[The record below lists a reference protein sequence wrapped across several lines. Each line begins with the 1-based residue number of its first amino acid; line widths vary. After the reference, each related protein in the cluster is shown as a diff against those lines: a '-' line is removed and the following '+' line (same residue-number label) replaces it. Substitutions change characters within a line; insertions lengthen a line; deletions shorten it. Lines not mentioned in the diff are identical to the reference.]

1 MNSCGNAE
9 LPKRLYWSDKARYD
23 AIKPLL
29 SVKKNAEQDQL
40 VRAVHGI
47 DVARRR
53 AERIRAGAGG
63 F

>member
-23 AIKPLL
+23 PIKPLL
-29 SVKKNAEQDQL
+29 SVKKTPKKNAEQDQL

-47 DVARRR
+47 DVAR
-53 AERIRAGAGG
+53 GVPNG
-63 F
+63 